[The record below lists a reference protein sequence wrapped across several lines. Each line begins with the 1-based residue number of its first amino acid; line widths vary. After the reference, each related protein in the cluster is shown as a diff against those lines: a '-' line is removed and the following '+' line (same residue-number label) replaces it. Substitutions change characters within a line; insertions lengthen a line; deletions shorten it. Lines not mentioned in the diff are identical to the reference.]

1 MIEKEIII
9 IDKTLVVL
17 EALYKDKLIKKIPL
31 LRILIDC
38 YMKLEVIMA
47 SIK

>member
-31 LRILIDC
+31 LRTLIRLLHEIGSD
-38 YMKLEVIMA
+38 YGED
-47 SIK
+47 